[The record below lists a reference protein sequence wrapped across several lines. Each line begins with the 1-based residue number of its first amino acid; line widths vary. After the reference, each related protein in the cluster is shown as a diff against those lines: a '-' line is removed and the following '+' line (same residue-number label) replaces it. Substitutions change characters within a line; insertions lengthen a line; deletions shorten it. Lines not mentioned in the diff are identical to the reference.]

1 LKVTAFVRDVSRLP
15 AELVDQVT
23 IVQGDAT
30 VKSDVERAVRRHDA
44 VVVALGTRNNLN
56 ATTVMSDGLR
66 NVLDVMLE
74 QSVNKVS
81 VCLSS
86 FIFWDQQRIPARFA
100 EVHADH
106 LRMLDLLRSTKYDSL
121 NWIAVLP
128 PQITSEPASGAYA
141 VTHGRSPGRTIPK
154 WDLGHFMI
162 EALDQ
167 EQHYHKLCGLAYPVI
182 EPTQS

>member
-1 LKVTAFVRDVSRLP
+1 MAGLRKTSNDWIAYNSWSAPKSLTGEVCLLVWLAFLGLKVTAFVRDVSRLP

-74 QSVNKVS
+74 QSVNKV
-81 VCLSS
+81 
-86 FIFWDQQRIPARFA
+86 
-100 EVHADH
+100 
-106 LRMLDLLRSTKYDSL
+106 M
-121 NWIAVLP
+121 
-128 PQITSEPASGAYA
+128 SE
-141 VTHGRSPGRTIPK
+141 RNMK
-154 WDLGHFMI
+154 FF
-162 EALDQ
+162 
-167 EQHYHKLCGLAYPVI
+167 
-182 EPTQS
+182 

>member
-1 LKVTAFVRDVSRLP
+1 MTAFVRDVSRLP

-74 QSVNKVS
+74 QSVNKV
-81 VCLSS
+81 
-86 FIFWDQQRIPARFA
+86 
-100 EVHADH
+100 
-106 LRMLDLLRSTKYDSL
+106 M
-121 NWIAVLP
+121 
-128 PQITSEPASGAYA
+128 SE
-141 VTHGRSPGRTIPK
+141 RNMK
-154 WDLGHFMI
+154 FF
-162 EALDQ
+162 
-167 EQHYHKLCGLAYPVI
+167 
-182 EPTQS
+182 